1 MNSIEK
7 GRLGHVNMTF
17 YDRLDAG
24 RQLAQKLK
32 SYQNKNDVITLALP
46 RGGVPV
52 AYEIAKMLKCPLDI
66 FMVRKIGMPS
76 HPEFALGA
84 LAFDGVLVW
93 NQDTLSYVETH
104 KPEMDAIITQ
114 ETKELHRR
122 EALYRMG
129 KKPADLSNKTVIL
142 VDDGIAT
149 GATIK
154 ASISALHQAKVKEI
168 VIAVPVASNEIIG
181 KLKKLVS
188 DVICLYQPT
197 NLGSVGQ
204 WYENFEQTTDAN
216 VIHYL
221 K

>member
-7 GRLGHVNMTF
+7 GLLGHVNMIF

-32 SYQNKNDVITLALP
+32 SYQNKNDVVTLALP

-104 KPEMDAIITQ
+104 KLEIEAIIAQ
-114 ETKELHRR
+114 ETKELNRR

-129 KKPADLSNKTVIL
+129 KNPADLSNKTVIL

-154 ASISALHQAKVKEI
+154 ASISALHQSKVKEI

-181 KLKKLVS
+181 QLKKLVS
-188 DVICLYQPT
+188 EVICLYQPT
-197 NLGSVGQ
+197 YLNSVGQ
-204 WYENFEQTTDAN
+204 WYENFEQTTDED

-221 K
+221 S